1 MIKNPIGYVFKKELL
16 EIKRTRLIFLLLMAP
31 VVQTVIFGFVATT
44 DIKNV
49 ETLICDRDRTPESR
63 RFIDYFRNSDDFK
76 VLKITADPGEIDRGF
91 RRNEIIVSL
100 WIPLGFSSEMKR
112 GKRVKVQILID
123 GSDPN
128 KGVIS
133 LNRAAAMTGAFSQDI
148 ARKFSPKISF
158 PTVETEERVWYN
170 PGLESADS
178 MVPGVIGLILLIVTL
193 QATAVSIVREKES
206 GNIEQVVVTPI
217 HPYEV
222 ILGKTL
228 PYIVIGMVDI
238 ALTTVVSLIVFGA
251 PFQGSFLL
259 LLGLSFFIILAN
271 LGMGIF
277 ISIVS
282 STQQQAMLGSI
293 FFMLPNILLSGF
305 AFPIANMP
313 DVLQYFTYLIPLR
326 YYMVIIKGIFLK
338 GLNFFELLPQVIPLL
353 IFGTALFTLSIKKFR
368 KTVD

>member
-1 MIKNPIGYVFKKELL
+1 
-16 EIKRTRLIFLLLMAP
+16 
-31 VVQTVIFGFVATT
+31 
-44 DIKNV
+44 
-49 ETLICDRDRTPESR
+49 
-63 RFIDYFRNSDDFK
+63 
-76 VLKITADPGEIDRGF
+76 
-91 RRNEIIVSL
+91 
-100 WIPLGFSSEMKR
+100 
-112 GKRVKVQILID
+112 
-123 GSDPN
+123 
-128 KGVIS
+128 
-133 LNRAAAMTGAFSQDI
+133 
-148 ARKFSPKISF
+148 
-158 PTVETEERVWYN
+158 
-170 PGLESADS
+170 